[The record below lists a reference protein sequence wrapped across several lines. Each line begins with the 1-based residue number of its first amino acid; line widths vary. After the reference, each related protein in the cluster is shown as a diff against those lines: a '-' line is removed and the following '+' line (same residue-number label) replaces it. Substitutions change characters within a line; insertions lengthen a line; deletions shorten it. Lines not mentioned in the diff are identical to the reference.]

1 MALSDADVRE
11 ILRIID
17 ESQLSEL
24 HLTTEGFVL
33 HVLRGGASGDT
44 TDSPPEKT
52 RGGQSVVSPDAP
64 VGPGRVAAEAT
75 TPGAGG
81 GAGRAE
87 EEASVANPGGGFE
100 SPDPEGAVA
109 IEAPM
114 LGTFYRA
121 ESPGEAPF
129 VELGSRVGADTT
141 VGIIEVMKMMNSVP
155 AGVAGT
161 IVEVCLENG
170 EVVEAGA
177 PLFRV
182 QPDSDGETAA

>member
-1 MALSDADVRE
+1 MALSDEDVRE

-33 HVLRGGASGDT
+33 HVLRGGAS
-44 TDSPPEKT
+44 
-52 RGGQSVVSPDAP
+52 
-64 VGPGRVAAEAT
+64 VA
-75 TPGAGG
+75 TPGA
-81 GAGRAE
+81 AR
-87 EEASVANPGGGFE
+87 E
-100 SPDPEGAVA
+100 SADGDGTVT
-109 IEAPM
+109 IVAPM

-129 VELGSRVGADTT
+129 VEVGSRVGADTT
-141 VGIIEVMKMMNSVP
+141 VGIIEVMKMMNSIP

-161 IVEVCLENG
+161 IVEVCLENA
-170 EVVEAGA
+170 EVVESGA

-182 QPDSDGETAA
+182 QPDLGGETAA